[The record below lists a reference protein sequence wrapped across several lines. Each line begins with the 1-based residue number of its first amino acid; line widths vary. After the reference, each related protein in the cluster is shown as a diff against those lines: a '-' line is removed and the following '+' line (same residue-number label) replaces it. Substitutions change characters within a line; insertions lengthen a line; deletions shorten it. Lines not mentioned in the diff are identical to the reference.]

1 MVRVQRRQ
9 QPDGK
14 LQILVRAEGPTR
26 VLSITDLEVTFSPF
40 ELPQLGPALQDTPCI
55 VSQGRVQ
62 FVWIQWAFVSMALLK
77 GNEANKYS
85 I

>member
-26 VLSITDLEVTFSPF
+26 VLSITDLEVPPS
-40 ELPQLGPALQDTPCI
+40 
-55 VSQGRVQ
+55 S
-62 FVWIQWAFVSMALLK
+62 
-77 GNEANKYS
+77 
-85 I
+85 